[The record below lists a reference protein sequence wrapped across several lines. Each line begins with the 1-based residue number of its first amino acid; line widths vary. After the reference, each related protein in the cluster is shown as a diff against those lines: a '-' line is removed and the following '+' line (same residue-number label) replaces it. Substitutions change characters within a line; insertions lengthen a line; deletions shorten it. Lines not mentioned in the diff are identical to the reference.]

1 MVDTVQDFTT
11 QITIQGIEDPLRDTT
26 GVTEG
31 MKAGHMKEGYMK
43 EEDMKVE
50 NMHQEFMKV
59 RGEVLDLSSIILA
72 GETWSEFIP
81 VE

>member
-26 GVTEG
+26 GAMGATEG
-31 MKAGHMKEGYMK
+31 MKAGHMKEEYMK
-43 EEDMKVE
+43 EEDM
-50 NMHQEFMKV
+50 HQEFMKEK
-59 RGEVLDLSSIILA
+59 GEVLNLSSIILA